1 MADPVL
7 EDIRD
12 VTEGVSV
19 RKKVPSTG
27 TVPVVVKPGA
37 EDEVGGDAKEE
48 TIVISMKEGRVYI
61 GKLT

>member
-19 RKKVPSTG
+19 GEEVPSTG
-27 TVPVVVKPGA
+27 TVTVVVKPGA
-37 EDEVGGDAKEE
+37 EDEVGGDTKEE
-48 TIVISMKEGRVYI
+48 TNMVISMRKAGV
-61 GKLT
+61 